1 MQEWQRLDELVRSET
16 PQLLDAIRKATAQAH
31 NEAELRFALQ
41 SLLMDF
47 AQKAGISLTQEHE
60 RLIGKGRADTLYN
73 RLIVEWES
81 PRSLR
86 QPARRQHA
94 LTQLHALAQETARQN
109 RLRRVGCVAFD
120 GETFLFARYWD
131 DEWHTEDPVPLS
143 GWSLRRFLKML
154 IALETGRAL
163 IAENLF
169 ADFALGG
176 EGTDKLPQRV
186 TQTLYTAIRSA
197 LKEGNHLAIRLFEQW
212 EQQFS
217 QATGYRQKAE
227 QLVKSD
233 EFHRLA
239 DGMGIGL
246 KEAET
251 HLSQVLFCLQTYYAL
266 LVKLLAWLTVSRY
279 LGGRLGS
286 PLAQLKDASEAML
299 RDRLRHMERG
309 ALFREFGIVNFM
321 EADFFGWYLR
331 DGVWGGT
338 IAENLSEMI
347 ERLLHY
353 DPATLPE
360 AEPGQARDLLKVL
373 YQRMMPRKIRHDLG
387 EYYTPDWL
395 ALRLLRQINSDL
407 FADTPADAAR
417 RRSVEENLLRWRFLD
432 PACGS
437 GTFLV
442 LLIHR
447 LKEVATVMGTV
458 SEADLLRAILNN
470 VVGIDL
476 APVAVLTARANYL
489 LALGELLEAPRTF
502 EVHLPVYLADSILT
516 PHLRNAATLEGI
528 PLPTSVG
535 TFKVP
540 QEFVEAGTVNELAT
554 SLEWAVENSV
564 RDDAFWQQVARLLP
578 KGAQGNDVRERTLA
592 LYHQLR
598 ALHDADLNGLWA
610 RILKNAFAPLF
621 IGKFD
626 YIVGNPPW
634 VNWENLPDG
643 YRRQTAYLWERYGL
657 AARKGASRE
666 QFELGKKKGDLSALM
681 TLSVADTLLKPNG
694 RLGFVITQSLLK
706 TSAAAGFRQFQIPQ
720 PCNSPIPLR
729 VVHVDDMVDLQP
741 FEGASNRTAILVL
754 EKGRPT
760 KYPIPYTLWRKKKG
774 AHFSPFSTLDEVT
787 EATERLHFVAE
798 PVNPSDPTS
807 PWLSADRKALAAIRK
822 VLGKSDYEA
831 HEGVNTGGANA
842 IYWMEVLRQLPD
854 GKVLVRNLTEG
865 AKRKVEEVIVSVE
878 PDLLYPLLRGRDVRR
893 WQAKPSVWILVPHT
907 VETGWQAICEEQMQ
921 KEYPKTWSYLHRF
934 RKVLLSRPAY
944 RLLRLGHPF
953 YILKDISTYT
963 FAPWKVVWT
972 RLARIEA
979 AVIGL
984 HEGKPIVPQETVTL
998 VECSSENEAH
1008 YICALVNSSPFQFA
1022 AISYSQKGGKSM
1034 GSMHIL
1040 EHIRLP
1046 RFNPRTSVHR
1056 RLAELS
1062 MRAHEAMASGLTER
1076 VAAIEAEIDRL
1087 AARLWGLTDEELK
1100 AIQVNLQLLETSSK
1114 SDDTSASDE

>member
-94 LTQLHALAQETARQN
+94 LNQLHALAQETARQN

-131 DEWHTEDPVPLS
+131 DEWHPEDPVPLS

-197 LKEGNHLAIRLFEQW
+197 LRENNHLAIRLFEQW

-246 KEAET
+246 KEAEA

-447 LKEVATVMGTV
+447 LKEVATAMGTV

-720 PCNSPIPLR
+720 PCNNPIPLR

-865 AKRKVEEVIVSVE
+865 AKRKVEEVTVSVE

-893 WQAKPSVWILVPHT
+893 WQAKPSAWILIPHT

-963 FAPWKVVWT
+963 FAPWKVVWRYVASDFIVSVASPT
-972 RLARIEA
+972 
-979 AVIGL
+979 
-984 HEGKPIVPQETVTL
+984 EGKPVVPNEKLML
-998 VECSSENEAH
+998 VACRSEAEAH
-1008 YICALVNSSPFQFA
+1008 YLCAVLNSLPVRFA
-1022 AISYSQKGGKSM
+1022 VRSFFVETQIAP
-1034 GSMHIL
+1034 HVL
-1040 EHIRLP
+1040 ERLRLP

>member
-94 LTQLHALAQETARQN
+94 LNQLHALAQETARQN

-865 AKRKVEEVIVSVE
+865 AKRKVEEVTVSVE

-893 WQAKPSVWILVPHT
+893 WQAKPSAWILVPHT

>member
-1 MQEWQRLDELVRSET
+1 
-16 PQLLDAIRKATAQAH
+16 
-31 NEAELRFALQ
+31 
-41 SLLMDF
+41 
-47 AQKAGISLTQEHE
+47 
-60 RLIGKGRADTLYN
+60 
-73 RLIVEWES
+73 
-81 PRSLR
+81 
-86 QPARRQHA
+86 
-94 LTQLHALAQETARQN
+94 
-109 RLRRVGCVAFD
+109 
-120 GETFLFARYWD
+120 
-131 DEWHTEDPVPLS
+131 
-143 GWSLRRFLKML
+143 
-154 IALETGRAL
+154 LETGRAL

-197 LKEGNHLAIRLFEQW
+197 LRENNHLAIRLFEQW

-681 TLSVADTLLKPNG
+681 TLSVADTLLKPDG

-720 PCNSPIPLR
+720 PCNNPIPLR

-893 WQAKPSVWILVPHT
+893 WQAKPSAWILVPHT

-998 VECSSENEAH
+998 VECSRENEAH

>member
-94 LTQLHALAQETARQN
+94 LNQLHALAQETARQN

-720 PCNSPIPLR
+720 PCNNPIPLR

-998 VECSSENEAH
+998 VECSRENEAH

-1076 VAAIEAEIDRL
+1076 VAAIEAEIGRL
-1087 AARLWGLTDEELK
+1087 AARL
-1100 AIQVNLQLLETSSK
+1100 
-1114 SDDTSASDE
+1114 

>member
-94 LTQLHALAQETARQN
+94 LNQLHALAQETARQN
-109 RLRRVGCVAFD
+109 RLQRVGCVAFD

-447 LKEVATVMGTV
+447 LKEVATAMGTV

-998 VECSSENEAH
+998 VECSRENEAH

>member
-1 MQEWQRLDELVRSET
+1 
-16 PQLLDAIRKATAQAH
+16 
-31 NEAELRFALQ
+31 
-41 SLLMDF
+41 
-47 AQKAGISLTQEHE
+47 
-60 RLIGKGRADTLYN
+60 
-73 RLIVEWES
+73 
-81 PRSLR
+81 
-86 QPARRQHA
+86 
-94 LTQLHALAQETARQN
+94 
-109 RLRRVGCVAFD
+109 
-120 GETFLFARYWD
+120 
-131 DEWHTEDPVPLS
+131 
-143 GWSLRRFLKML
+143 
-154 IALETGRAL
+154 
-163 IAENLF
+163 
-169 ADFALGG
+169 
-176 EGTDKLPQRV
+176 
-186 TQTLYTAIRSA
+186 
-197 LKEGNHLAIRLFEQW
+197 
-212 EQQFS
+212 
-217 QATGYRQKAE
+217 
-227 QLVKSD
+227 
-233 EFHRLA
+233 
-239 DGMGIGL
+239 
-246 KEAET
+246 
-251 HLSQVLFCLQTYYAL
+251 
-266 LVKLLAWLTVSRY
+266 
-279 LGGRLGS
+279 
-286 PLAQLKDASEAML
+286 
-299 RDRLRHMERG
+299 
-309 ALFREFGIVNFM
+309 
-321 EADFFGWYLR
+321 
-331 DGVWGGT
+331 
-338 IAENLSEMI
+338 
-347 ERLLHY
+347 
-353 DPATLPE
+353 
-360 AEPGQARDLLKVL
+360 
-373 YQRMMPRKIRHDLG
+373 
-387 EYYTPDWL
+387 
-395 ALRLLRQINSDL
+395 
-407 FADTPADAAR
+407 
-417 RRSVEENLLRWRFLD
+417 
-432 PACGS
+432 
-437 GTFLV
+437 
-442 LLIHR
+442 
-447 LKEVATVMGTV
+447 
-458 SEADLLRAILNN
+458 
-470 VVGIDL
+470 
-476 APVAVLTARANYL
+476 
-489 LALGELLEAPRTF
+489 
-502 EVHLPVYLADSILT
+502 
-516 PHLRNAATLEGI
+516 
-528 PLPTSVG
+528 
-535 TFKVP
+535 
-540 QEFVEAGTVNELAT
+540 
-554 SLEWAVENSV
+554 
-564 RDDAFWQQVARLLP
+564 
-578 KGAQGNDVRERTLA
+578 
-592 LYHQLR
+592 
-598 ALHDADLNGLWA
+598 
-610 RILKNAFAPLF
+610 
-621 IGKFD
+621 
-626 YIVGNPPW
+626 

-681 TLSVADTLLKPNG
+681 TLSVADTLLKPDG

-720 PCNSPIPLR
+720 PCNNPIPLR

>member
-16 PQLLDAIRKATAQAH
+16 PQLLDAIQKATAQAH

-94 LTQLHALAQETARQN
+94 LNQLHALAQETARQN

-447 LKEVATVMGTV
+447 LKEVATAMGTV

-681 TLSVADTLLKPNG
+681 TLSVADTLLKPDG

-720 PCNSPIPLR
+720 PCNNPIPLR

-741 FEGASNRTAILVL
+741 FG
-754 EKGRPT
+754 GRPT
-760 KYPIPYTLWRKKKG
+760 ERRFWCWRRD
-774 AHFSPFSTLDEVT
+774 ARQNTPSPT
-787 EATERLHFVAE
+787 
-798 PVNPSDPTS
+798 PS
-807 PWLSADRKALAAIRK
+807 
-822 VLGKSDYEA
+822 
-831 HEGVNTGGANA
+831 
-842 IYWMEVLRQLPD
+842 
-854 GKVLVRNLTEG
+854 G
-865 AKRKVEEVIVSVE
+865 AKRRA
-878 PDLLYPLLRGRDVRR
+878 P
-893 WQAKPSVWILVPHT
+893 T
-907 VETGWQAICEEQMQ
+907 
-921 KEYPKTWSYLHRF
+921 
-934 RKVLLSRPAY
+934 SRP
-944 RLLRLGHPF
+944 
-953 YILKDISTYT
+953 S
-963 FAPWKVVWT
+963 APWTK
-972 RLARIEA
+972 
-979 AVIGL
+979 
-984 HEGKPIVPQETVTL
+984 
-998 VECSSENEAH
+998 
-1008 YICALVNSSPFQFA
+1008 
-1022 AISYSQKGGKSM
+1022 
-1034 GSMHIL
+1034 
-1040 EHIRLP
+1040 
-1046 RFNPRTSVHR
+1046 
-1056 RLAELS
+1056 
-1062 MRAHEAMASGLTER
+1062 
-1076 VAAIEAEIDRL
+1076 
-1087 AARLWGLTDEELK
+1087 
-1100 AIQVNLQLLETSSK
+1100 
-1114 SDDTSASDE
+1114 

>member
-94 LTQLHALAQETARQN
+94 LNQLHALAQETARQN

-706 TSAAAGFRQFQIPQ
+706 TSAAVGFRQFQIPQ

-893 WQAKPSVWILVPHT
+893 WQAKPS
-907 VETGWQAICEEQMQ
+907 
-921 KEYPKTWSYLHRF
+921 
-934 RKVLLSRPAY
+934 
-944 RLLRLGHPF
+944 
-953 YILKDISTYT
+953 
-963 FAPWKVVWT
+963 
-972 RLARIEA
+972 
-979 AVIGL
+979 
-984 HEGKPIVPQETVTL
+984 
-998 VECSSENEAH
+998 
-1008 YICALVNSSPFQFA
+1008 
-1022 AISYSQKGGKSM
+1022 
-1034 GSMHIL
+1034 
-1040 EHIRLP
+1040 
-1046 RFNPRTSVHR
+1046 
-1056 RLAELS
+1056 
-1062 MRAHEAMASGLTER
+1062 
-1076 VAAIEAEIDRL
+1076 
-1087 AARLWGLTDEELK
+1087 
-1100 AIQVNLQLLETSSK
+1100 
-1114 SDDTSASDE
+1114 